1 MVVGE
6 NLNKLFQLAGAAL
19 GVPAAAVGTIAAYQ
33 SYFSSDE
40 TCQKLR
46 SNILA
51 TMERSVTPETKRS
64 LLKKDVTDFDRLCG
78 AGDPDARALFH
89 AALDDPAHLAPPDAT
104 PAILLLPPPHR
115 RSRSARRSRRSAYLA
130 LRAPRSI
137 TVGSR

>member
-104 PAILLLPPPHR
+104 PATPATPAAAT
-115 RSRSARRSRRSAYLA
+115 SARPY
-130 LRAPRSI
+130 
-137 TVGSR
+137 